1 MASELTVTLLR
12 FGFLA
17 LLWVFVFV
25 ILAAQRRDLGVG
37 EGVRWRALPGRG
49 RRRGAGAA
57 REAESAGTASGA
69 VRQQMP
75 PAPQRPGRLVIV
87 DGPEA
92 GKVAVLGDDSVLL
105 GRAPD
110 CTLTLQDDYS
120 SGHHARLFPQGSRW
134 FLEDLGS
141 TNGTFVGGQRLT
153 RALPVEPGEP
163 FTVGRTVM
171 ELRA

>member
-25 ILAAQRRDLGVG
+25 ILAAMRRDLGINQIL
-37 EGVRWRALPGRG
+37 RFNSLPGRG
-49 RRRGAGAA
+49 KRGASSGAA
-57 REAESAGTASGA
+57 AGQRKQAPSAP
-69 VRQQMP
+69 RL
-75 PAPQRPGRLVIV
+75 PGQLAIV
-87 DGPEA
+87 EGPEA
-92 GKVAVLGDDSVLL
+92 GTTIRLSDAPVLL

-110 CTLTLQDDYS
+110 CTLPLHDDYC

-141 TNGTFVGGQRLT
+141 TNGTFVRGERLT
-153 RALPVEPGEP
+153 RATLVEPGAA
-163 FTVGRTVM
+163 FSIGRTVM

>member
-25 ILAAQRRDLGVG
+25 ILAGQRRDLGIG
-37 EGVRWRALPGRG
+37 QTLRFTSLPGRKKNKKKG
-49 RRRGAGAA
+49 GAQ
-57 REAESAGTASGA
+57 TAISTGSQK
-69 VRQQMP
+69 QQT
-75 PAPQRPGRLVIV
+75 PQRPSQLAIIG
-87 DGPEA
+87 GPGSGSIA
-92 GKVAVLGDDSVLL
+92 RLGDSPVLL
-105 GRAPD
+105 GRAQD
-110 CTLTLQDDYS
+110 CTLPLDDDYC

-141 TNGTFVGGQRLT
+141 TNGTFVNDQRLT
-153 RALPVEPGEP
+153 RATLVEPGVP
-163 FTVGRTVM
+163 FTVGRTVI

>member
-25 ILAAQRRDLGVG
+25 ILAGMRRDLGIG
-37 EGVRWRALPGRG
+37 QTLRFTSLPGRKKKDKKRDEG
-49 RRRGAGAA
+49 KAA
-57 REAESAGTASGA
+57 ASTGPQK
-69 VRQQMP
+69 QQ
-75 PAPQRPGRLVIV
+75 APQRPGQLAIIG
-87 DGPEA
+87 GP
-92 GKVAVLGDDSVLL
+92 GSGSVARLGDAPVLL
-105 GRAPD
+105 GRAQD
-110 CTLTLQDDYS
+110 CTLPLDDDYC

-141 TNGTFVGGQRLT
+141 TNGTFVRDQRLT
-153 RALPVEPGEP
+153 RATLVEPGVP
-163 FTVGRTVM
+163 FTVGRTVI

>member
-25 ILAAQRRDLGVG
+25 ILAGQRRDLGLG
-37 EGVRWRALPGRG
+37 QTLRFTSLPGRKKNKKKSE
-49 RRRGAGAA
+49 AGAA
-57 REAESAGTASGA
+57 GTAGTEK
-69 VRQQMP
+69 QQ
-75 PAPQRPGRLVIV
+75 APKRPSQLAIIG
-87 DGPEA
+87 GPGTGSIA
-92 GKVAVLGDDSVLL
+92 RLGDSPVLL
-105 GRAPD
+105 GRAQD
-110 CTLTLQDDYS
+110 CTLPLDDDYC

-141 TNGTFVGGQRLT
+141 TNGTFVNDQRLT
-153 RALPVEPGEP
+153 RATLVEPGVP
-163 FTVGRTVM
+163 FTVGRTVI

>member
-25 ILAAQRRDLGVG
+25 ILAGQRRDLGIG
-37 EGVRWRALPGRG
+37 QTLRFTSLPGRKKNKKKG
-49 RRRGAGAA
+49 GAQ
-57 REAESAGTASGA
+57 TATSTGSQK
-69 VRQQMP
+69 QQT
-75 PAPQRPGRLVIV
+75 PQRPSQLAIIG
-87 DGPEA
+87 GPGSGSIA
-92 GKVAVLGDDSVLL
+92 RLGDSPVLL
-105 GRAPD
+105 GRAQD
-110 CTLTLQDDYS
+110 CTLPLDDDYC

-141 TNGTFVGGQRLT
+141 TNGTFVNDQRLT
-153 RALPVEPGEP
+153 RATLVEPGVP
-163 FTVGRTVM
+163 FTVGRTVI

>member
-1 MASELTVTLLR
+1 MASELTITLLR

-25 ILAAQRRDLGVG
+25 ILAAQRRDLGIHQIL
-37 EGVRWRALPGRG
+37 RFTSLPGR
-49 RRRGAGAA
+49 RKKKAA
-57 REAESAGTASGA
+57 APTTASHTGGS
-69 VRQQMP
+69 QQVP
-75 PAPQRPGRLVIV
+75 QAPRRPSQLVIV
-87 DGPEA
+87 EGPGE
-92 GKVAVLGDDSVLL
+92 GSVAHLGNEPVLL
-105 GRAPD
+105 GRAED

-141 TNGTFVGGQRLT
+141 TNGTYVNGQKLT
-153 RALPVEPGEP
+153 RATLVEPGTP

-171 ELRA
+171 ELRP